1 MRDVHFLCGF
11 AECVSK
17 KHEVIDGVED
27 ASLVL
32 EQEDRLPLTGASAST
47 ASYETETLTFIMLHF
62 NSLNVG

>member
-32 EQEDRLPLTGASAST
+32 EQEGPLALDGGFS
-47 ASYETETLTFIMLHF
+47 
-62 NSLNVG
+62 